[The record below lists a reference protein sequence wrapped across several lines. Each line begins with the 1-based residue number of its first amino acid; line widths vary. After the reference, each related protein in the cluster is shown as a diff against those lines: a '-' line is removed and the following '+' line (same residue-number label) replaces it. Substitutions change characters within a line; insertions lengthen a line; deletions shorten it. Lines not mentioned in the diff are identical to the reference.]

1 MHTYEEFLKVIEELR
16 SEHGCPWDREQ
27 THASLKQC
35 MLEEAYEVIDGIN
48 EYEETGDYKNLREE
62 LGDVLLQVVLHAQIA
77 KEENHFSMEEI
88 VDEICEKMIRRHP
101 HVFGDASAEN
111 SKESLVLWEDIKKQ
125 EKKEETLADT
135 LHRVAKAFPANIRAE
150 KVQKKAAKSGFEF
163 ESMEQVLGKV
173 KEELR
178 ELEEVIEKNK
188 SLNPP
193 QKERLEEEFGDLMF
207 SMINLSRFLGL
218 NAENSLTNA
227 TNKFI
232 NRCVGIELLAHQ
244 KGEKLSQMS
253 AEEIDVL
260 WQSMKCPTE
269 HD

>member
-35 MLEEAYEVIDGIN
+35 MLEEAYEVIDGIE
-48 EYEETGDYKNLREE
+48 EYEATDDYKNLREE
-62 LGDVLLQVVLHAQIA
+62 LGDVLLQVVLHARIA
-77 KEENHFSMEEI
+77 EEEGRFTMEDI

-101 HVFGDASAEN
+101 HVFGDAAAEN
-111 SKESLVLWEDIKKQ
+111 SKESLLLWEDIKKQ
-125 EKKEETLADT
+125 EKKEETLEDT
-135 LHRVAKAFPANIRAE
+135 LNRVAKAFPANIRAE
-150 KVQKKAAKSGFEF
+150 KIQKKAAKYGFEF

-173 KEELR
+173 KEELE
-178 ELEEVIEKNK
+178 ELEEVIRAEKCVEN
-188 SLNPP
+188 P
-193 QKERLEEEFGDLMF
+193 QKDRLEEEFGDLLF

-232 NRCVGIELLAHQ
+232 NRCVGIEQLAHK
-244 KGEKLSQMS
+244 KGEKLNQMS
-253 AEEIDVL
+253 AEDIDVL
-260 WQSMKCPTE
+260 WRSMKQQMSVE
-269 HD
+269 

>member
-1 MHTYEEFLKVIEELR
+1 MKHTYEEFLEVIKTLR
-16 SEHGCPWDREQ
+16 SENGCPWDREQ

-35 MLEEAYEVIDGIN
+35 MLEEAYEVIDGI
-48 EYEETGDYKNLREE
+48 ESYEETGDYKNLREE

-77 KEENHFSMEEI
+77 KEEGRFSMEDI

-101 HVFGDASAEN
+101 HVFGSSDAKN
-111 SKESLVLWEDIKKQ
+111 SKESLKLWEDIKKQ

-173 KEELR
+173 KEELA
-178 ELEEVIEKNK
+178 ELEEVIEENK
-188 SLNPP
+188 RSEN
-193 QKERLEEEFGDLMF
+193 QEKSRLDEEFGDFMF

-232 NRCVGIELLAHQ
+232 NRCVGIELLARE
-244 KGEKLSQMS
+244 KGEILNQMS

-260 WQSMKCPTE
+260 WQSMK
-269 HD
+269 

>member
-1 MHTYEEFLKVIEELR
+1 MYTYDEFLKVIEELR

-35 MLEEAYEVIDGIN
+35 MLEEAYEVIDGIG

-77 KEENHFSMEEI
+77 KEEGHFTMEEI

-101 HVFGDASAEN
+101 HVFGDAAAEN

-135 LHRVAKAFPANIRAE
+135 LNRVAKAFPANIRAE
-150 KVQKKAAKSGFEF
+150 KIQKKAAKSGFEF
-163 ESMEQVLGKV
+163 ESLQQVFSKV
-173 KEELR
+173 KEELE
-178 ELEEVIEKNK
+178 ELEEVILAQEDSKKTEKA
-188 SLNPP
+188 
-193 QKERLEEEFGDLMF
+193 RLEEEFGDLMF

-232 NRCVGIELLAHQ
+232 NRCVGIEKLAHE
-244 KGEKLSQMS
+244 KGEKLNQMS
-253 AEEIDVL
+253 AEDIDVL
-260 WQSMKCPTE
+260 WRSMKQQMSAE
-269 HD
+269 

>member
-1 MHTYEEFLKVIEELR
+1 MKHTYEEFLEVIKTLR
-16 SEHGCPWDREQ
+16 SENGCPWDREQ

-35 MLEEAYEVIDGIN
+35 MLEEAYEVLDGL
-48 EYEETGDYKNLREE
+48 ESYEETGDYKNLREE

-77 KEENHFSMEEI
+77 KEEGRFSMEDI

-101 HVFGDASAEN
+101 HVFGSSDAKN
-111 SKESLVLWEDIKKQ
+111 SKESLKLWEDIKKQ

-173 KEELR
+173 KEELA
-178 ELEEVIEKNK
+178 ELEEVIEENK
-188 SLNPP
+188 RSEN
-193 QKERLEEEFGDLMF
+193 QEKSRLDEEFGDFMF

-232 NRCVGIELLAHQ
+232 NRCVGIEVLAQ
-244 KGEKLSQMS
+244 KQGKRLNQMS
-253 AEEIDVL
+253 AEEIDEL
-260 WQSMKCPTE
+260 WKRVK
-269 HD
+269 